1 MIYEEL
7 HAKAKELSDLL
18 KHYDK
23 ENEYKT
29 KLFIITSRDGARIL
43 GEEKYKE
50 ITDFA
55 NYENLDKSQ
64 LLISFNELRLNNKIL
79 IEENKRLHDKNIK
92 LDMAAYPNGWLN
104 KDIKL
109 IEKEGLEKYLFRL
122 CLYKLISVIET
133 NESDGVIDLMDKA
146 LELYKSMILSEQYG
160 SKK

>member
-1 MIYEEL
+1 MLYEEMQ
-7 HAKAKELSDLL
+7 AKAKELSDLL

-23 ENEYKT
+23 ENEYKI

-64 LLISFNELRLNNKIL
+64 LMISLNELQLNNKIL
-79 IEENKRLHDKNIK
+79 IEENKRLHDKNMK
-92 LDMAAYPNGWLN
+92 LDMMAYPNGWLN
-104 KDIKL
+104 KDLKL

-133 NESDGVIDLMDKA
+133 NESDGVIELMDKA
-146 LELYKSMILSEQYG
+146 LVLYKSMSKSE
-160 SKK
+160 

>member
-1 MIYEEL
+1 MLYEEL

-55 NYENLDKSQ
+55 NFEILGRSQ
-64 LLISFNELRLNNKIL
+64 LLISLNELRLNNKIL
-79 IEENKRLHDKNIK
+79 VEENK
-92 LDMAAYPNGWLN
+92 
-104 KDIKL
+104 
-109 IEKEGLEKYLFRL
+109 
-122 CLYKLISVIET
+122 
-133 NESDGVIDLMDKA
+133 
-146 LELYKSMILSEQYG
+146 
-160 SKK
+160 

>member
-1 MIYEEL
+1 MIHEEIY
-7 HAKAKELSDLL
+7 AKAKELSDLL

-50 ITDFA
+50 ISNFA
-55 NYENLDKSQ
+55 SAENLDKSQ
-64 LLISFNELRLNNKIL
+64 LVLSLNELQFNNKIL
-79 IEENKRLHDKNIK
+79 IEENKRLHDKNMK
-92 LDMAAYPNGWLN
+92 LDMMAYPNGWLN
-104 KDIKL
+104 KDMKL

-133 NESDGVIDLMDKA
+133 NESDGVIELMDKA
-146 LELYKSMILSEQYG
+146 LVLYKSMSKSE
-160 SKK
+160 